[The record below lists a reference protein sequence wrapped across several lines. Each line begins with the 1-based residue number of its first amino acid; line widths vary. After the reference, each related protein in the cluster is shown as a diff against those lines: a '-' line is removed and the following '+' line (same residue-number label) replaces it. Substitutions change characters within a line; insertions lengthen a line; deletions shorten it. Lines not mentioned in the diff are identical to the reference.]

1 MGHEKVKP
9 CYENRIVIMTTKD
22 SGQKA
27 KRGIPRL
34 LRIIF
39 LPVYSEVA
47 LFLISLV
54 FIFLL
59 ISDRE
64 LQSLLRQIFLFF
76 STEFS
81 GASSPAIVYLIP
93 YMLLLFIGILLS
105 IFHVASSRKKSEF
118 EKKIMMGC
126 MGLINGTTGIYAG
139 IHLLKI
145 SSGLLLIFPIL
156 NVIYGFVNF
165 TQIYMSEN
173 IEDRNANAVEIR
185 IGLFFTCLLFFLFRL
200 IFHLDWSITLSI
212 CTIYAINSNKWFQR
226 TKPGTVKQRPN

>member
-1 MGHEKVKP
+1 MI
-9 CYENRIVIMTTKD
+9 RQD
-22 SGQKA
+22 SGQKP
-27 KRGIPRL
+27 KRSITRL

-39 LPVYSEVA
+39 VPIYSEVA
-47 LFLISLV
+47 LFLISLL
-54 FIFLL
+54 FILLL

-64 LQSLLRQIFLFF
+64 LQSLLGQIFLFF
-76 STEFS
+76 STELS
-81 GASSPAIVYLIP
+81 GTSSPAIIYLIP

-126 MGLINGTTGIYAG
+126 MGLINGITGIYAG

-165 TQIYMSEN
+165 TQLWMSEN
-173 IEDRNANAVEIR
+173 IEDRNATHKEIR
-185 IGLFFTCLLFFLFRL
+185 VGLFFICLLFLLFRL
-200 IFHLDWSITLSI
+200 IFYLEWSITLSI
-212 CTIYAINSNKWFQR
+212 CTIYAINFNKWFQR
-226 TKPGTVKQRPN
+226 TKAGTAN

>member
-1 MGHEKVKP
+1 
-9 CYENRIVIMTTKD
+9 MTRQN
-22 SGQKA
+22 SGQKT
-27 KRGIPRL
+27 KRSITRL

-39 LPVYSEVA
+39 VPVYSEVA

-54 FIFLL
+54 FILLL

-64 LQSLLRQIFLFF
+64 LQSLLRQIFRFF
-76 STEFS
+76 STKFS
-81 GASSPAIVYLIP
+81 GASSPAIIYLIP

-126 MGLINGTTGIYAG
+126 MGLINGITGIYAG

-145 SSGLLLIFPIL
+145 SSGLLLIFPIF
-156 NVIYGFVNF
+156 NVIYGFINF
-165 TQIYMSEN
+165 AQLWMSEN
-173 IEDRNANAVEIR
+173 IEDRNATAREIR
-185 IGLFFTCLLFFLFRL
+185 MGLFLTCLLFFLFRL

-212 CTIYAINSNKWFQR
+212 CTIFAINFNKWFQR
-226 TKPGTVKQRPN
+226 TKPGTVK